1 MRQTPALEVDKLTV
15 YYGQRLVLS
24 DLSFSLQKGKFV
36 ALIGP
41 NGAGK
46 STLLKAIVG
55 LLDRVSGRI
64 TCFGQSFG
72 EVSLQVAYVPQ
83 RSVVDWDFP
92 ITVEELVGMGR
103 YGRLGLFR
111 RLQSEDRKIVLEALD
126 AVGMIEYRT
135 RQINQLSG
143 GQQQRVFIARAFAQQ
158 TDLYLMDEP
167 FSAVD
172 LGTESFLVQLLQ
184 DLCKLGKTVVVVHH
198 DLTSVKNYFDEAV
211 LLNVRLIAEGD
222 VRTVLTPKYLHAAYG
237 QNYMLFEEILRP

>member
-1 MRQTPALEVDKLTV
+1 MNPALEIEQLSA

-24 DLSFSLQKGKFV
+24 DLSFSIPQGKLV

-46 STLLKAIVG
+46 STLLKAVVG

-64 TCFGQSFG
+64 ACFGRPFHK
-72 EVSLQVAYVPQ
+72 VSLQVAYVPQ

-92 ITVEELVGMGR
+92 ITVEELVAMGR

-111 RLQSEDRKIVLEALD
+111 WLRAEDRQIITESLE
-126 AVGMIEYRT
+126 AVGMLEYRT
-135 RQINQLSG
+135 RQISQLSG

-158 TDLYLMDEP
+158 ADLYLMDEP

-172 LGTESFLVQLLQ
+172 LGTESLLVQLLQ
-184 DLCKLGKTVVVVHH
+184 ELRRRGKTVVVVHH
-198 DLTSVKNYFDEAV
+198 DLASVKNYFDEAV
-211 LLNVRLIAEGD
+211 LLNIRLIAEGE
-222 VRTVLTPKYLHAAYG
+222 VRTVLTPPYLHAAYG
-237 QNYMLFEEILRP
+237 KNSMLFEEMLRT